1 LKNNKCV
8 EGFVHNNPFA
18 EVSESESDNVV
29 EFETAVKSFVVMFLD
44 QICTSNDED
53 IEEIC
58 GYKKEDHQSNLLDAG
73 EVLAESKPEEG
84 DEILKEE
91 LSVLLHDKNVVTPAD
106 IDKQLSLNTNPQKKI
121 DTEEAISN
129 YYKLMEGDFSVKY
142 MKVVSFA
149 GAALHCVGMG
159 KETLWKNI
167 GNMMPVPSGLKDFKN
182 VHSEPLKNSVH
193 FGNKN
198 SGESTGAATEEMK
211 KFEEAGFKGI
221 EELSVELQKT
231 YKPLYHK
238 DIFGSDKSTLSKE
251 VGEYMDTMRMYIVYL
266 AHFRIF
272 SASLVH
278 LSCHMPLDSLIR
290 EQKKLKEKELNVL
303 NKQTV
308 SQKFFWYN
316 ITLHVKSIEKF
327 FVDRWADL
335 EEVTQHGNLNVMKT
349 LFNIKNEDIPVKNE
363 AEDAHDDLSNNNNN
377 KEDVKVEVASSAK
390 QSSFLEEEETV
401 VHSLLV

>member
-198 SGESTGAATEEMK
+198 SGESTGAATTTTLEEMK
-211 KFEEAGFKGI
+211 KFEEASFQGI
-221 EELSVELQKT
+221 EKLSGELKTTYGPLLNKNIYNLLVDDFSLVNLVKHGVGDDAGFNKLVE
-231 YKPLYHK
+231 YGI
-238 DIFGSDKSTLSKE
+238 DF
-251 VGEYMDTMRMYIVYL
+251 MRMYITYV
-266 AHFRIF
+266 AHFRIM
-272 SASLVH
+272 SAFLVH
-278 LSCHMPLDSLIR
+278 LSCHMSLDSLIR
-290 EQKKLKEKELNVL
+290 EQKKRAK
-303 NKQTV
+303 TV
-308 SQKFFWYN
+308 DQK
-316 ITLHVKSIEKF
+316 KK
-327 FVDRWADL
+327 
-335 EEVTQHGNLNVMKT
+335 K
-349 LFNIKNEDIPVKNE
+349 KK
-363 AEDAHDDLSNNNNN
+363 
-377 KEDVKVEVASSAK
+377 
-390 QSSFLEEEETV
+390 
-401 VHSLLV
+401 